1 MVGDGGSTADI
12 TIPLVF
18 LFSQEGALLTSA
30 LEDHSNVDVLMLP
43 KERRLG
49 KTTGKRGG
57 LCRAHGLVTLL
68 PTGDQGSTNASIIL
82 FSHLPV
88 SPSVSSS

>member
-43 KERRLG
+43 KERQLG
-49 KTTGKRGG
+49 KTAR
-57 LCRAHGLVTLL
+57 
-68 PTGDQGSTNASIIL
+68 
-82 FSHLPV
+82 
-88 SPSVSSS
+88 

>member
-1 MVGDGGSTADI
+1 MVGDGGPTADI

-43 KERRLG
+43 KERQL
-49 KTTGKRGG
+49 GKRGG
-57 LCRAHGLVTLL
+57 LWSSGQSNIML
-68 PTGDQGSTNASIIL
+68 PTEDQGSITASM
-82 FSHLPV
+82 LPAV
-88 SPSVSSS
+88 LQFACLLICRQQSK